1 MKKHLIAALAVLM
14 LLFGVVG
21 FAACK
26 EQSTHKAGSSWE
38 HNELGHWHV
47 CTECGIQMDFSKHT
61 AGEVQTD
68 GVEDWTQCTMCEY
81 EMLRTVHAH
90 SYGDWKAEVPATCSQ
105 PGTKGHYTCSSCKK
119 NFDAEY
125 KEIEDLTLT
134 AAHSYGAWVEEV
146 AAACTTDG
154 TKGHYTCSSCK
165 KNFDAE
171 YKEIIDLRI
180 PAAHS
185 YGAWVEEAAA
195 ACTTDGTKGH
205 YTCSSCKKNFDAEY
219 KEIEDLRI
227 PATHSYGAWVEEV
240 AATCTKNGT
249 KGHYTCLSCGK
260 NFDAEYNVIDDFS
273 VTASGHAYT
282 EEWTWT
288 KTAGEW
294 GAVLTLT
301 CSNQCN
307 EEDNMITTDEVSVQK
322 ENDGSYTATASLAG
336 EKRTGNYTPTP
347 VKVIVM
353 AGQSNMVGHSYSKYL
368 TAPEQTA
375 YESASFEN
383 VKIYLSVNPY
393 SASPNMTDSFVP
405 VTGGMGRIPDDKT
418 LSAFGPEYGLAAYL
432 TKTYP
437 GETFYIIKDATG
449 GTTLYD
455 RWYSPSSAE
464 YLGKEYAADT
474 DNLYAHLIERVHGG
488 MNLLLSTM
496 DAEIVSFMWMQGESD
511 ANASAH
517 PGDYL
522 TLWKNFVGDLE
533 KELAD
538 YLPDVGMSVIQ
549 GGITKYWTYYGDMNF
564 AKWLYAE
571 ENSNAY
577 YLDLADADWATVHR
591 DNTDYAHYDAATMMR
606 FGEEMGK
613 LFSKALAEMTSAPV
627 YTPYIF
633 PLEGNGTAASP
644 YLLRNTQEFL
654 LFSRLYSNGALDK
667 DVCVKLIDSITIPG
681 SASGKSYDKAPFVG
695 VGNRTHQFGGTFDG
709 NGKTITFYL
718 SKAASYAG
726 LFRSNTGIIRNLM
739 AEGTVAGGTMNVG
752 GIVGYNYGT
761 IENCTN
767 KVVLSVHSSITA
779 TNLYHYGGIAGS
791 FGQSGNRPNSV
802 IESCA
807 NSGIVNGT
815 DSRVGGIAGMS
826 YGAVVRGCTNSGSVY
841 LNDAAAT
848 AVVGVSSG
856 YLGQLVGYNTTA
868 AYCFVEGGYYK
879 GTEFTDTSA
888 SA

>member
-1 MKKHLIAALAVLM
+1 M
-14 LLFGVVG
+14 G
-21 FAACK
+21 FT
-26 EQSTHKAGSSWE
+26 S
-38 HNELGHWHV
+38 
-47 CTECGIQMDFSKHT
+47 
-61 AGEVQTD
+61 
-68 GVEDWTQCTMCEY
+68 
-81 EMLRTVHAH
+81 
-90 SYGDWKAEVPATCSQ
+90 
-105 PGTKGHYTCSSCKK
+105 
-119 NFDAEY
+119 
-125 KEIEDLTLT
+125 
-134 AAHSYGAWVEEV
+134 
-146 AAACTTDG
+146 
-154 TKGHYTCSSCK
+154 
-165 KNFDAE
+165 
-171 YKEIIDLRI
+171 
-180 PAAHS
+180 
-185 YGAWVEEAAA
+185 
-195 ACTTDGTKGH
+195 
-205 YTCSSCKKNFDAEY
+205 
-219 KEIEDLRI
+219 
-227 PATHSYGAWVEEV
+227 
-240 AATCTKNGT
+240 
-249 KGHYTCLSCGK
+249 
-260 NFDAEYNVIDDFS
+260 
-273 VTASGHAYT
+273 
-282 EEWTWT
+282 
-288 KTAGEW
+288 
-294 GAVLTLT
+294 
-301 CSNQCN
+301 
-307 EEDNMITTDEVSVQK
+307 
-322 ENDGSYTATASLAG
+322 
-336 EKRTGNYTPTP
+336 
-347 VKVIVM
+347 
-353 AGQSNMVGHSYSKYL
+353 
-368 TAPEQTA
+368 
-375 YESASFEN
+375 
-383 VKIYLSVNPY
+383 
-393 SASPNMTDSFVP
+393 
-405 VTGGMGRIPDDKT
+405 
-418 LSAFGPEYGLAAYL
+418 
-432 TKTYP
+432 P
-437 GETFYIIKDATG
+437 GETFYIIKDVTG

-496 DAEIVSFMWMQGESD
+496 DAGIVSFMWMQGESD

-549 GGITKYWTYYGDMNF
+549 GGITKYWTYYGDINF

-627 YTPYIF
+627 YTPYII